1 MRALRKTR
9 AAAGLELTDVAMP
22 ELRAADEVLVKVSAT
37 GICGSDLH
45 VDDWTPS
52 YAFITASLPV
62 TLGHEFVGVAQDGV
76 HAGQRVVVRPS
87 VTCGRCA
94 ACVEGRHD
102 ACENRTGMGMTRD
115 GAFAPWVRVPARNCV
130 PVPDG
135 LSDELAALAE
145 PLSISM
151 QALRVAGDV
160 GGRRVLVMGPG
171 TIGQGIAV
179 LARRAGAASVVVTG
193 RDDGARLDV
202 LRRMGFD
209 TVADV
214 AGQSLAQATAPF
226 LQGESFD
233 MVFEATGVP
242 ETITEALSLLR
253 RNGIVVATGI
263 HARPLALDLTTLV
276 RKQQQLRGSFRP
288 PESDWPEALALMSE
302 MGDVMA
308 PMVSHVLPLAQALE
322 GFALA
327 HGKQAS
333 KVLLRPGAADG

>member
-1 MRALRKTR
+1 MKALRKTR
-9 AAAGLELTDVAMP
+9 AAAGLELAAVPIP
-22 ELRAADEVLVKVSAT
+22 ELTSPDEVLVRVTAA

-52 YAFITASLPV
+52 YAFITESLPV
-62 TLGHEFVGVAQDGV
+62 TLGHEFVGVAETGPLS
-76 HAGQRVVVRPS
+76 GRRVVVRPS
-87 VTCGRCA
+87 VTCGACA
-94 ACVEGRHD
+94 ACLAQRHD
-102 ACENRTGMGMTRD
+102 ACERRTGIGMTRD
-115 GAFAPWVRVPARNCV
+115 GAFAPWVRVPQRNCV

-135 LSDELAALAE
+135 LSDALAALAE

-160 GGRRVLVMGPG
+160 AGQRVLVMGPG

-179 LARRAGAASVVVTG
+179 LARRAGAAQVVVSG
-193 RDDGARLDV
+193 RDDAARLDA

-209 TVADV
+209 ALADV
-214 AGQSLAQATAPF
+214 ARMSLAVATAPYTA
-226 LQGESFD
+226 GEPFD
-233 MVFEATGVP
+233 VVFEATGVP

-253 RNGIVVATGI
+253 RNGIVVVTGI
-263 HARPLALDLTTLV
+263 HARPLSLDLTTLV

-288 PESDWPEALALMSE
+288 PESDWPQALALMGQL
-302 MGDVMA
+302 GDVMA
-308 PMVSHVLPLAQALE
+308 PMVSHELPLSRALE

-333 KVLLRPGAADG
+333 KVLLRPEASDA